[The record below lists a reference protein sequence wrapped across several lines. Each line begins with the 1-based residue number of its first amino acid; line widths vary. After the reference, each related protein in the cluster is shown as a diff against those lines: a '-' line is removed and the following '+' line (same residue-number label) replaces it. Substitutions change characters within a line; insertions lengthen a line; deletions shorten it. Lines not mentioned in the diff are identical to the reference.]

1 MTTIDCKRVQLIQS
15 YQDTVQSRV
24 CLFNE
29 NDQIIAEMD
38 LAALR
43 KDKAQFYQLSPHLIS
58 ELSYLSGWTDQRNC
72 EQQIRE
78 ELAALR
84 RKHEKRRNLLMKQRK
99 ARQAAKAAKLAEAIV

>member
-1 MTTIDCKRVQLIQS
+1 MSHRIKVIQTRQHYADEISTQVLLLNESEAIEFIDLELLR
-15 YQDTVQSRV
+15 QDTAR
-24 CLFNE
+24 
-29 NDQIIAEMD
+29 
-38 LAALR
+38 
-43 KDKAQFYQLSPHLIS
+43 FYQLSPKAIA

-99 ARQAAKAAKLAEAIV
+99 ARQAAARTAKNAESII